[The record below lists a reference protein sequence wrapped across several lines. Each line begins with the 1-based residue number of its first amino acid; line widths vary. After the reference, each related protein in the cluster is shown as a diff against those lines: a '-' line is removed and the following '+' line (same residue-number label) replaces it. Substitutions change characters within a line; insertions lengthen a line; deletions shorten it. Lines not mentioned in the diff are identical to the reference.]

1 MSDLDNV
8 KNIQHDAVHE
18 TFFIN
23 DEKPSLLKIDFQKD
37 LLKMVDLKSLEEK

>member
-1 MSDLDNV
+1 MTDLDDV
-8 KNIQHDAVHE
+8 KSIQNDAVHE

-37 LLKMVDLKSLEEK
+37 LLKMVDLQNLKEK